1 MALSYLTDINLNK
14 NELQNAVIQTL
25 ATAPSS
31 PAEGQIYYD
40 SSVGDKQIYVYN
52 GSAWISVGGDITG
65 VTAGTGLTDG
75 GTTGNVTL
83 NVIGGTG
90 ITANANDIAIT
101 VTGVT
106 AASYGSSTAIPVIAI
121 NAQGQITS
129 AATAA
134 ISSTLT
140 ISDDVVGTP
149 NTDGVTVGTDTLVFA
164 GTTNEIDTL
173 VSDNQVKVGIVTNPT
188 LTGNVIV
195 TGDLA
200 VNGGDINSTATTLNI
215 NANSTGAS
223 GTGTVV
229 IDGSLT
235 VTGTTTTVNTETIN
249 LADNI
254 ILLNSNATGT
264 VTAHAGIEIERGDA
278 ANVLFQWNETA
289 DDWEFQAYN
298 HAGTPALTTYKVPT
312 TFSASIGDGSAT
324 AYTVTHNLGS
334 KDVIVQ
340 LYDVSSFDTVY
351 ADVVRTS
358 TEVVTVTFAVAPISN
373 DIRVLISKVG

>member
-101 VTGVT
+101 NTGVSAT
-106 AASYGSSTAIPVIAI
+106 SYGSSTAIPVIAI

-200 VNGGDINSTATTLNI
+200 VNGGDINSTASTLNI

-312 TFSASIGDGSAT
+312 TFSASIGDGSAL
-324 AYTVTHNLGS
+324 AYPVTHNLGS

>member
-14 NELQNAVIQTL
+14 NELQNAVVQNL
-25 ATAPSS
+25 GTAPSS

-40 SSVGDKQIYVYN
+40 STANDKQIYVYN

-83 NVIGGTG
+83 NVVGGTG

-101 VTGVT
+101 VTGVS

-235 VTGTTTTVNTETIN
+235 VTGVTTTVNTETIN

-312 TFSASIGDGSAT
+312 TFSASIGDGSTT
-324 AYTVTHNLGS
+324 AYPVTHNLGS

-358 TEVVTVTFAVAPISN
+358 TEVVTVTFAVAPTTN